1 MILYFSESESELLK
15 DWKIKELIKKY
26 SNYVP
31 VPIMLEEE
39 VNEDGKDT
47 TKREW
52 KQINETKAIW
62 KKMKSEVSEQEYK
75 DFYQSVSMDFNAP
88 L

>member
-1 MILYFSESESELLK
+1 MYFSESESELLK
-15 DWKIKELIKKY
+15 EWKIKELIKKY

-39 VNEDGKDT
+39 VSEEGKDEK
-47 TKREW
+47 KREW

-62 KKMKSEVSEQEYK
+62 KKMKSEVSEEEYK
-75 DFYQSVSMDFNAP
+75 DFYQSLSMDFNAP

>member
-39 VNEDGKDT
+39 VSEEGKDT

-62 KKMKSEVSEQEYK
+62 KKMKSEVSEEEYK
-75 DFYQSVSMDFNAP
+75 DFYQSLSMDFNAP